1 MVENFFEIKIKTKNK
16 EEIIDITKKVKELLK
31 NTNIKDGI
39 CFLYVPHTTASLI
52 INENA
57 DENIK
62 KDILMWLKKNVPK
75 GIWLHDSIDNN
86 GDAHIKASLLNCFQL
101 IPIKD
106 GEILLGKWQGI
117 MLVEMDGPKERKVYV
132 SFIK

>member
-1 MVENFFEIKIKTKNK
+1 MVELFEIKVKTKNR
-16 EEIIDITKKVKELLK
+16 EEIVDITSEVEEILKKSKIQE
-31 NTNIKDGI
+31 GI
-39 CFLYVPHTTASLI
+39 CFLYIPHTTASLI

-62 KDILMWLKKNVPK
+62 KDILNWLRENIKR

-86 GDAHIKASLLNCFQL
+86 GDSHIKSTFLGCSQI

-106 GEILLGKWQGI
+106 NKLLLGRWQGI
-117 MLVEMDGPKERKVYV
+117 MLAEFDGPRERKVYV
-132 SFIK
+132 ILQK